1 MNRLGFINLYDID
14 ERYYP
19 VPSSAVL
26 PEWYKKTHSYVQDK
40 RHPDGMTIKRC
51 IPIFD
56 SITAGY
62 TILLHADIF
71 VGFEYQNNQKIQ
83 VTQWSNLIEF
93 PFIQSHAFDQFSQ
106 YPEMEKGVAAKKF
119 VNPFAVV
126 TPKGYS
132 CLFTQPM
139 HQDKSP
145 IKIFEGVVD
154 TDRQHIVNIPFV
166 YIDPDFE
173 GVIPA
178 GTPIAQIIPFKRES
192 WKFEIDNKKD
202 IESYKKQKRSLG
214 SNIFAQYKDFFWT
227 RKEYK

>member
-19 VPSSAVL
+19 VPTKNII
-26 PEWYKKTHSYVQDK
+26 PNWYKKTHPYINDK
-40 RHPDGMTIKRC
+40 KHPHGMTVKRC
-51 IPIFD
+51 VPVFD
-56 SITAGY
+56 ALTSGY

-71 VGFEYQNNQKIQ
+71 VTIERNSTEQAQ
-83 VTQWSNLIEF
+83 VTQWSQFIEY
-93 PFIQSHAFDQFSQ
+93 PFIQSHGFEQFSN
-106 YPEMEKGVAAKKF
+106 YPNIEKGVAAKKF
-119 VNPFAVV
+119 VNPFAIV

-132 CLFTQPM
+132 CLFSQPM
-139 HQDKSP
+139 HQDYSP
-145 IKIFEGVVD
+145 IKIFEGIVD
-154 TDRQHIVNIPFV
+154 TDKQHIVNLPFIYV
-166 YIDPDFE
+166 DPNFE

-178 GTPIAQIIPFKRES
+178 GTPIAQITPFKRES

-214 SNIFAQYKDFFWT
+214 SNIFAQYRDFFWT